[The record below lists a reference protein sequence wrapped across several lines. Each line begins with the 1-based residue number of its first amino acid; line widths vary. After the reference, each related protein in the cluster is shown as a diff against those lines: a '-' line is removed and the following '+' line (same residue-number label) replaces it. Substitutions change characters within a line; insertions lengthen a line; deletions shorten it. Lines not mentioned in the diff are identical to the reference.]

1 MKNYRL
7 SAVMLLAALCGTL
20 FLFTDAQAQ
29 RRARGRSYNKNQVNN
44 IIQRVENRSD
54 EFVGALDRAL
64 DNSKLDGTDREDDLN
79 RQAKRLET
87 TIDDLRREFDRKES
101 YYETKPEAAK
111 ILAIANDINNTM
123 QRRKLGGNAER
134 IWAALRYDLNTLA
147 GVYNLPGVR

>member
-1 MKNYRL
+1 MKNYRM
-7 SAVMLLAALCGTL
+7 SMVMLLAALCGTL

-29 RRARGRSYNKNQVNN
+29 RRARGRSYTKNQVNN
-44 IIQRVENRSD
+44 IIQRVETRSD
-54 EFVGALDRAL
+54 DFVGALDKAL

-79 RQAKRLET
+79 KQAKRMES

-101 YYETKPEAAK
+101 YYETKPEVSK
-111 ILAIANDINNTM
+111 ILALANDINNTM

-134 IWAALRYDLNTLA
+134 MWAALRYDLNTLA